1 MDCSILYTF
10 LLAIILLFIIAV
22 ICYHYTNIDQNKQ
35 KIMQSKVKQWQQ
47 KFVDS
52 IITLRVGKTKV
63 AKEEFYDAKKKQ

>member
-1 MDCSILYTF
+1 M
-10 LLAIILLFIIAV
+10 LLFAII
-22 ICYHYTNIDQNKQ
+22 TQNIDQNKQ

-63 AKEEFYDAKKKQ
+63 AKEEFYDAKKKTVNVLDVDVDNIFI